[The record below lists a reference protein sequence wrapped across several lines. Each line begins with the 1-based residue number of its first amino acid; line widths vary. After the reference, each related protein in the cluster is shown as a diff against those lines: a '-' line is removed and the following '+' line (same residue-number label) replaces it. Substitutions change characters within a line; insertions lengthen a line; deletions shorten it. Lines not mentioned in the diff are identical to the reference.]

1 MYSRLCA
8 WLNNV
13 SAVVWIGFLP
23 MMQLFLHIT
32 CSCNYFFIFFPSFL
46 SFAFYYVSPFL
57 FLSLFS
63 FLSLAPKKSIPSKNP
78 ISCCSS
84 SSSSSS
90 PFIPDSVRFRD
101 EKAKQDFYEN
111 FSDLVI
117 HSKRQVILSN
127 FPNTPLLGAFSSWG

>member
-1 MYSRLCA
+1 MCLIKQCECCSLD
-8 WLNNV
+8 
-13 SAVVWIGFLP
+13 WIFAHDAIIFAHNML
-23 MMQLFLHIT
+23 MHCTSF
-32 CSCNYFFIFFPSFL
+32 FFPPLFL
-46 SFAFYYVSPFL
+46 SFAFYYVSYFL